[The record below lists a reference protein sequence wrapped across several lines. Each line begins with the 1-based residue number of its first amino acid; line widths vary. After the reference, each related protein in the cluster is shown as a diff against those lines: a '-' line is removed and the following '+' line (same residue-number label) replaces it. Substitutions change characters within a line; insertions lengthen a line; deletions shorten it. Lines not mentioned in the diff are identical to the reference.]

1 MGFCEGCFEKQLK
14 IDRLQEENE
23 QLKAR
28 LRYRER
34 AEKEGFFGSS
44 TPSSRL
50 PVKEN
55 TPEREDRPRGARP
68 GHKGNGR
75 PEDRGSGSRS
85 V

>member
-14 IDRLQEENE
+14 IDRLEEENE